1 MEDWAPMKATFA
13 ACSMG
18 WPVVASLGVVLWS
31 KARARAR
38 SSAQSSGLSSRR
50 AA

>member
-1 MEDWAPMKATFA
+1 MEDWAPMKATLA

-31 KARARAR
+31 KARAR
-38 SSAQSSGLSSRR
+38 SPVVR
-50 AA
+50 AILRPIK